1 MSNLSGRI
9 AVYTTPE
16 KKAEV
21 EAAIAESGRTKQE
34 WLRDALERALAPDAA
49 TGDDREMELR
59 LQGAVAEIRRLEAH
73 LADTTSGRERLEVLL
88 AQEQA
93 NMSTFVHALPSGRR
107 AWWQVWSRA

>member
-21 EAAIAESGRTKQE
+21 EAAIAESGRTQQE

-59 LQGAVAEIRRLEAH
+59 LQGAVAEIRRLETH

-93 NMSTFVHALPSGRR
+93 NMNTFVHALPSGRK

>member
-21 EAAIAESGRTKQE
+21 EAAIAESGSTQQE

-49 TGDDREMELR
+49 TGDDREMELSVKGGDITCHR
-59 LQGAVAEIRRLEAH
+59 GVAVQHKCQGEWPA
-73 LADTTSGRERLEVLL
+73 
-88 AQEQA
+88 
-93 NMSTFVHALPSGRR
+93 
-107 AWWQVWSRA
+107 